1 MSAKLLKI
9 AIPSYNRSD
18 QAKQRLAEISSALR
32 SFADPWKRSEIT
44 VVLFEN
50 GESPEYAKALAPY
63 LGENIKH
70 VISAN
75 NNGLYR
81 NFLRCIEAGD
91 AEWLWI
97 LGDDDKL
104 LPGALEVIVN
114 DIEHCA
120 SDAIVYNNFSAAGDG
135 SRVEVGTIDGLFS
148 ATTVSEALFMSGT
161 IWRTQSIQSYISIF
175 VEYSY
180 SMSPQ
185 LSILLKMLEDR
196 HGSALI
202 VNQQLLDHKQSGD
215 LSWSTVEYMR
225 RSLRL
230 VDCLTLR
237 SSQRITAKAHWVNF
251 IWAAEY
257 TYVRCRSQGELDEW
271 RAAFRAALFDYSQ
284 YIPTKPFLRECR
296 SASIIYLCRRLFNTL
311 SIQRKAV
318 RCHWKAAL
326 LLPRLIRIELRP

>member
-1 MSAKLLKI
+1 MPVKLLTI

-18 QAKQRLAEISSALR
+18 QAKQRLAEISSALQ
-32 SFADPWKRSEIT
+32 SFADPWNRREIT

-50 GESPEYAKALAPY
+50 GESLEYAQALAPY

-70 VISAN
+70 VSSVN
-75 NNGLYR
+75 NKGLYR

-104 LPGALEVIVN
+104 LPGALEAIVN
-114 DIEHCA
+114 DIENCT
-120 SDAIVYNNFSAAGDG
+120 SDAVIYNNFTASADG
-135 SRVEVGTIDGLFS
+135 SRVEVGTIDGLFN

-161 IWRTQSIQSYISIF
+161 IWRTQLIQSYVSIF
-175 VEYSY
+175 MEYSY

-185 LSILLKMLEDR
+185 LSILLRMLEDR
-196 HGSALI
+196 RGSALI
-202 VNQQLLDHKQSGD
+202 VNKQLLDHEQSGG

-237 SSQRITAKAHWVNF
+237 SNQCITAKAHWLSF

-257 TYVRCRSQGELDEW
+257 SYVRCRSQQDLDEW
-271 RAAFRAALFDYSQ
+271 RAAFRTALFDYSR
-284 YIPTKPFLRECR
+284 YIPTRPFLRECGI
-296 SASIIYLCRRLFNTL
+296 ASTIYLCRRLFNTL
-311 SIQRKAV
+311 SIQRKAL